1 MAPLYGYL
9 SGDRGTV
16 TKASARTIQAKVQ
29 TWEDALTLDLSR
41 DGFFELW
48 REPGPH
54 GCGPRVLIA
63 SGSVSDLGR
72 ICSDCSVEGWPARA
86 ERAIRQAELMDAR
99 VAAFVAGEGA

>member
-1 MAPLYGYL
+1 MLWKSRSDKVAALYGYL

-29 TWEDALTLDLSR
+29 TWQDCLTLDLSR

-48 REPGPH
+48 REAGPN

-63 SGSVSDLGR
+63 SGSVSDLSR
-72 ICSDCSVEGWPARA
+72 VASDCE
-86 ERAIRQAELMDAR
+86 
-99 VAAFVAGEGA
+99 VAA